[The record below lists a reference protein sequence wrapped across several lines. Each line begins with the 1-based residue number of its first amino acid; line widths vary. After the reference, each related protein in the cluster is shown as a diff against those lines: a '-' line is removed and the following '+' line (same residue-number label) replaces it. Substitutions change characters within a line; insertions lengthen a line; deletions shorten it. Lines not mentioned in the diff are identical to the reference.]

1 MSKKLASSNLRK
13 FRFVDIFVVVFFVST
28 AFAGL
33 YLFQQDLMQTFDARD
48 VEPAG
53 TITIRNNIIQRRH
66 EDRVLWERI
75 FVSSSVYPGDLI
87 RAADLSSAT
96 IDIADNE
103 IFLSENTLIRIQSA
117 MGGMGTFQVELRE
130 GNISV
135 ASGAESSGIM
145 LNLFGSYVQALSGSV
160 LNATA
165 DEEGIS
171 IQVNEGTAEF
181 IQEGQAREITEGSM
195 IAFDTEGVEKALPAA
210 IVTRPVPNARYL
222 KNSAERLV
230 INFEWTRTNLEP
242 EENLRLEISSDFNFR
257 RTLQAIDTAETSAQ
271 IGFNA
276 GQWYWRL
283 MYEGSVIRRGWVTV
297 IDASGPA
304 LSSPA
309 TGTVFRYS
317 DNPPQL
323 RFQWAERQ
331 EVSRY
336 LVEISNTQDFTVPV
350 TRQVTSTSLIISD
363 LGQGTWYWRVKP
375 VFSSNY
381 IGDSS
386 YSQIASFTIER
397 TNDKSAPAIVIP
409 ASSIERV
416 RAINEQIAR
425 NSAAEAQA
433 AIRPEPI
440 VVVGAAGQ
448 PVNNIHSTNVHYTIR
463 PGDTLGRIA
472 RQFYGD
478 PMLWTRIIAA
488 NNIQNP
494 DLIYPGQVFLIP

>member
-1 MSKKLASSNLRK
+1 LSKKQASSKLRK
-13 FRFVDIFVVVFFVST
+13 FRFIDIFVVVFFIST
-28 AFAGL
+28 AIAGL
-33 YLFQQDLMQTFDARD
+33 YLFQQDLMQTFETRD

-53 TITIRNNIIQRRH
+53 IITIRNNIIQRRH

-75 FVSSSVYPGDLI
+75 FVSSPVYPGDLI
-87 RAADLSSAT
+87 RAADVSSAT

-135 ASGAESSGIM
+135 ASGAESSGII

-181 IQEGQAREITEGSM
+181 IQEGQAREITEGSI

-210 IVTRPVPNARYL
+210 IITRPIPNARYL
-222 KNSAERLV
+222 KNSSDRLIV
-230 INFEWTRTNLEP
+230 NFEWTRTNLEP
-242 EENLRLEISSDFNFR
+242 EEMLRLEIAGDINFR
-257 RTLQAIDTAETSAQ
+257 RVLQTVNTAENSAQ

-283 MYEGSVIRRGWVTV
+283 MYEDNLIRRGWITV
-297 IDASGPA
+297 VDASGPA

-317 DNPPQL
+317 DTLPQI

-336 LVEISNTQDFTVPV
+336 LIEISSTQDFAAPV
-350 TRQVTSTSLIISD
+350 IVRQLTATSLMISD
-363 LGQGTWYWRVKP
+363 LGQGTWYWRVRP
-375 VFSSNY
+375 VFPPTY
-381 IGDSS
+381 IGESS
-386 YSQIASFTIER
+386 YSTDASFVIER
-397 TNDKSAPAIVIP
+397 TTDASAPAIVIP

-416 RAINEQIAR
+416 RAINEQMAR
-425 NSAAEAQA
+425 NTAAAAQSL
-433 AIRPEPI
+433 IKPEPI
-440 VVVGAAGQ
+440 VVVGAA
-448 PVNNIHSTNVHYTIR
+448 VEYTIR

-472 RQFYGD
+472 RHFYGD
-478 PMLWTRIIAA
+478 PMQWPRITEA